1 MNSFCFSRKHFAV
14 SRWFAWQT
22 TSSKTYRYF
31 SKTDLEGESGWQFLG
46 DSTTRKATFHSIS
59 SRSKTDPKHEIYNT
73 RNPHTTTT
81 KTNKKRQI
89 SHRTTNLNHKEANS
103 EQHRRPTGPARGIP
117 YHEARKQKDIKLDE
131 WRRSPQWRHDAPH
144 SDEDALC
151 EWDASRP
158 RRRHPAAQTK
168 SFLCFIHFSSKEGM
182 RVIPPSPSWH
192 MARAYNQLRSPP
204 FPYIGCPNA
213 SPSSCMLCFSRL
225 IHSSSSETS
234 EAIMSTD
241 FPAYYG
247 FM

>member
-117 YHEARKQKDIKLDE
+117 YHEARKQKTPSSTSGADHRNDGTMHHIPM
-131 WRRSPQWRHDAPH
+131 RTRSVNGMQAGQ
-144 SDEDALC
+144 EGAIL
-151 EWDASRP
+151 P
-158 RRRHPAAQTK
+158 RRQRAFCASSIFHP
-168 SFLCFIHFSSKEGM
+168 
-182 RVIPPSPSWH
+182 R
-192 MARAYNQLRSPP
+192 RA
-204 FPYIGCPNA
+204 CV
-213 SPSSCMLCFSRL
+213 
-225 IHSSSSETS
+225 
-234 EAIMSTD
+234 
-241 FPAYYG
+241 
-247 FM
+247 